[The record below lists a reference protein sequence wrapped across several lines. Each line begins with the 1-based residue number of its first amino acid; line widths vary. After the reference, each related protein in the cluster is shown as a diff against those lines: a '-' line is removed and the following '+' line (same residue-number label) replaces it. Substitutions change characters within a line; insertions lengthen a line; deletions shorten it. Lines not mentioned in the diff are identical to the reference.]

1 MIRYSQP
8 LSELDWIPRPKLT
21 ALRRLEIETV
31 ENLLTHYPRRYE
43 DRTHF
48 APFPHEETDK
58 PILLCGEITKT
69 RVLRFG
75 GWKKIFEATL
85 EEPDPNA
92 LSQPL
97 VLRWF
102 NLHYVQKMIAT
113 GQRLVVFGK
122 VRLRGKR
129 LCLEHPDFEIIEND
143 DELSVHF
150 RRITPIYPATE
161 GLSQRVFRGLI
172 FATLEHLDPESV
184 PTLLPKGANLGSREH
199 ALHEIHFPSSEPE
212 RVAAHRHLVF
222 SEFFEMQ
229 LLIGARRS
237 AAGMRT
243 GQRHAPKG
251 ALLENFLRA
260 LPFDLTKAQDHVIEE
275 LRRDLASAH
284 PMNRLLQGDVGSG
297 KTVVAIAAMLL
308 AVESGSQAALMA
320 PTQILAEQHYAV
332 LCRWL
337 EPLGVRLALRTGAR
351 KEESGSLPL
360 FDAGRANDQGAAHI
374 TVGTH

>member
-1 MIRYSQP
+1 MIEYSQS
-8 LSELDWIPRPKLT
+8 LSEFEWIPRPKLT

-31 ENLLTHYPRRYE
+31 EDLLTHYPRRYE

-48 APFPHEETDK
+48 APFPHEESET
-58 PILLCGEITKT
+58 PILLCGEVAKT

-85 EEPDPNA
+85 EESDANA

-122 VRLRGKR
+122 PRLRGKR
-129 LCLEHPDFEIIEND
+129 LCMEHPEFEVIEND
-143 DELSVHF
+143 DEISVHF

-161 GLSQRVFRGLI
+161 GLSQRVFRRMI
-172 FATLEHLDPESV
+172 FQALENLDPESV
-184 PTLLPKGANLGSREH
+184 PTLLPKNVNLGTREH
-199 ALHEIHFPSSEPE
+199 ALHEIHFPTTEAQ
-212 RVAAHRHLVF
+212 RAAAHEHLVF
-222 SEFFEMQ
+222 SEFFAMQ
-229 LLIGARRS
+229 LLIAARRS
-237 AAGMRT
+237 EAALRT
-243 GQRHAPKG
+243 GQMHSARG
-251 ALLENFLRA
+251 ELLEKFLRG
-260 LPFDLTKAQDHVIEE
+260 LPFDLTAAQERVIKE
-275 LRRDLASAH
+275 LRRDLASTH

-297 KTVVAIAAMLL
+297 KTVVAIAAILL
-308 AVESGSQAALMA
+308 AVEAGFQAALMA

-351 KEESGSLPL
+351 QEESGTLFSLFL
-360 FDAGRANDQGAAHI
+360 FWG
-374 TVGTH
+374 